1 MTTVTTEL
9 RELTVRELSDREHE
23 LRREQFDLRMRVN
36 SEASA
41 VTRLRALRKDIA
53 RLQTV
58 RREKQKAEG
67 K

>member
-9 RELTVRELSDREHE
+9 RELTARELSDREHE

-36 SEASA
+36 SEAGA

>member
-1 MTTVTTEL
+1 MATLTTEL
-9 RELTVRELSDREHE
+9 RDLSARELSDREHE
-23 LRREQFDLRMRVN
+23 LRREQFDLRMRIN

-41 VTRLRALRKDIA
+41 VTRLRAIRKDIA

>member
-9 RELTVRELSDREHE
+9 RELTARELSDREHE

>member
-1 MTTVTTEL
+1 MATVTTEL
-9 RELTVRELSDREHE
+9 REMTARELSDREHE

-41 VTRLRALRKDIA
+41 VTRLRAIRKDIA

>member
-1 MTTVTTEL
+1 MATVTTEL

>member
-1 MTTVTTEL
+1 MSTATEFRDL
-9 RELTVRELSDREHE
+9 GVRELSEREHE
-23 LRREQFDLRMRVN
+23 LRREQFDLRMKIN
-36 SEASA
+36 SEANA
-41 VTRLRALRKDIA
+41 VSRLRAIRKDIA

>member
-1 MTTVTTEL
+1 MSTATDF
-9 RELTVRELSDREHE
+9 RELSDRELLEREHE
-23 LRREQFDLRMRVN
+23 LRREQFDLRMKIN
-36 SEASA
+36 SEANA
-41 VTRLRALRKDIA
+41 VSRLRTIRKDIA

>member
-1 MTTVTTEL
+1 MSTATEFRDL
-9 RELTVRELSDREHE
+9 SVRELSEREHE
-23 LRREQFDLRMRVN
+23 LRREQFDLRMKIN
-36 SEASA
+36 SEVNA
-41 VTRLRALRKDIA
+41 VSRLRAIRKDIA